1 MHEDPETAD
10 RMITGLSELLREALI
25 AGDRQ
30 QVPLRRELE
39 LVRRYLDIQQESS
52 AWTSNAPSVY

>member
-1 MHEDPETAD
+1 
-10 RMITGLSELLREALI
+10 MITGLSELLREALI

-52 AWTSNAPSVY
+52 AWTSNAPSAY